1 MVHERNK
8 NASTAARVLGMPLP
22 NRPHAVLLAA
32 HEDDPAAMVDGMK
45 DSLRETLSIGHSFP
59 YHPHILIL
67 YLKRSVA
74 IIVCT

>member
-45 DSLRETLSIGHSFP
+45 DSLRETLSIGHS
-59 YHPHILIL
+59 LIL
-67 YLKRSVA
+67 YFDAVSEPLRNVT